1 MRSAKNNDIIMMTF
15 ALIVSRIGQYGK
27 YHLDLDG

>member
-1 MRSAKNNDIIMMTF
+1 MTF
-15 ALIVSRIGQYGK
+15 ALIVWRIGQYGK